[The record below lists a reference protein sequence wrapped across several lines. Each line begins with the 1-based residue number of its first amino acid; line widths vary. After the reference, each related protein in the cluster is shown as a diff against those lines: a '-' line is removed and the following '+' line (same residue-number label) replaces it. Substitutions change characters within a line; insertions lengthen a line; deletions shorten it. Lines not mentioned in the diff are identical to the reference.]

1 MEVHGQSTEPRIQIP
16 LKHEFVLQWN
26 EPSLAYFPDLDSC
39 LSGYTLCRDKIF
51 YEIERAHFL
60 HFGSP
65 TPFSAEDKDAVG
77 GTIPS

>member
-39 LSGYTLCRDKIF
+39 LSGYTLFATVYTKRSKNLKFHVMITV
-51 YEIERAHFL
+51 YVL
-60 HFGSP
+60 
-65 TPFSAEDKDAVG
+65 TPVV
-77 GTIPS
+77 